1 MKFFREIFRLIKQ
14 LVFLPKNIGNFLFGT
29 FYYDIFLAKSKK
41 QYSGSLSLKNRT
53 VIFLIFPEAGITNSH
68 LRTLKYF
75 IKNNYSPIVISNL
88 PLIESDRS
96 EILKNCYSLIERK
109 NFGYDFGGYRD
120 AILHLSNKIK
130 KFDNLLLINDS
141 TWFPILQDNAFINFI
156 NNSNLDFIGATSHYG
171 FERLKLPSKREDLPK
186 TINFNSDN
194 RNFHYASYALS
205 FSKKILNDS
214 NFYKFWKTLRLSGT
228 KNVVVR
234 RGEIGLTQFII
245 RNKYYSHGSFID
257 SEKLETTLKEFSRER
272 LLKICH
278 EVIVENKSL
287 KIFKEK
293 FLIDLENSSRNEI
306 ISFLII
312 IVSRQIIV
320 FSLLKFLIEE
330 LRFPFIKKML
340 LKLDKDSAEKTY
352 NIIKSLDEEIFEEI
366 NSEIKANKELRKFI
380 ITN

>member
-41 QYSGSLSLKNRT
+41 QYSGSLSYKNRT

-96 EILKNCYSLIERK
+96 EILKNCCSLIERK

-171 FERLKLPSKREDLPK
+171 FERLKLPSKRENLPK
-186 TINFNSDN
+186 IINFNSDN

-293 FLIDLENSSRNEI
+293 FLTDLENSSRNEI

-352 NIIKSLDEEIFEEI
+352 NIIKSLDGEIFEEI

>member
-96 EILKNCYSLIERK
+96 EILKNCCSLIERK

-171 FERLKLPSKREDLPK
+171 FERLKLPSKRENLPK
-186 TINFNSDN
+186 IINFNSDN

-257 SEKLETTLKEFSRER
+257 SEKLEATLKEFSRER

-293 FLIDLENSSRNEI
+293 FLTDLENSSRNEI

-352 NIIKSLDEEIFEEI
+352 NIIKSLDGEIFEEI

>member
-96 EILKNCYSLIERK
+96 EILKNCCSLIERK

-120 AILHLSNKIK
+120 AILHLSNNIK

-171 FERLKLPSKREDLPK
+171 FERLKLPSKRENLPK

-214 NFYKFWKTLRLSGT
+214 NFYKFWKTLRLSGA
-228 KNVVVR
+228 KNVIVR

-245 RNKYYSHGSFID
+245 RNKNYSHGSFID
-257 SEKLETTLKEFSRER
+257 SEKLEATLKEFSRER

>member
-96 EILKNCYSLIERK
+96 EILKNCCSLIERK

-120 AILHLSNKIK
+120 AILHLSNNIK

-171 FERLKLPSKREDLPK
+171 FERLKLPSKRENLPK

-293 FLIDLENSSRNEI
+293 FLTDLENSSKNEI

-352 NIIKSLDEEIFEEI
+352 NIIKSLDGEIFEEI

>member
-96 EILKNCYSLIERK
+96 EILKNCCSLIERK

-120 AILHLSNKIK
+120 AILHLSNNIK

-287 KIFKEK
+287 RIFKEK
-293 FLIDLENSSRNEI
+293 FFTDLENYSKNEI

>member
-96 EILKNCYSLIERK
+96 EILKNCCSLIERK

-120 AILHLSNKIK
+120 AILYLSNKIK
-130 KFDNLLLINDS
+130 QFDNLLLINDS

-171 FERLKLPSKREDLPK
+171 FERLKLPSKRENLPK

-245 RNKYYSHGSFID
+245 RNKNYSHGSFID
-257 SEKLETTLKEFSRER
+257 SEKLDATLKEFSRER

-293 FLIDLENSSRNEI
+293 FFTDLENSFKNEI

-380 ITN
+380 TIN

>member
-96 EILKNCYSLIERK
+96 EILKNCCSLIERK

-120 AILHLSNKIK
+120 AILHLSNNIK

-171 FERLKLPSKREDLPK
+171 FERLKLPSKRENLPK

-245 RNKYYSHGSFID
+245 RNKNYSHGSFID

>member
-1 MKFFREIFRLIKQ
+1 
-14 LVFLPKNIGNFLFGT
+14 
-29 FYYDIFLAKSKK
+29 
-41 QYSGSLSLKNRT
+41 
-53 VIFLIFPEAGITNSH
+53 
-68 LRTLKYF
+68 
-75 IKNNYSPIVISNL
+75 
-88 PLIESDRS
+88 
-96 EILKNCYSLIERK
+96 
-109 NFGYDFGGYRD
+109 
-120 AILHLSNKIK
+120 
-130 KFDNLLLINDS
+130 
-141 TWFPILQDNAFINFI
+141 
-156 NNSNLDFIGATSHYG
+156 
-171 FERLKLPSKREDLPK
+171 
-186 TINFNSDN
+186 
-194 RNFHYASYALS
+194 
-205 FSKKILNDS
+205 
-214 NFYKFWKTLRLSGT
+214 LSGT

-293 FLIDLENSSRNEI
+293 FLTDLENSSRNEI

-352 NIIKSLDEEIFEEI
+352 NIIKSLDGEIFEEI

>member
-96 EILKNCYSLIERK
+96 EILKNCCSLIERK

-120 AILHLSNKIK
+120 AILHLSKNIK

-171 FERLKLPSKREDLPK
+171 FERLKLPSKRENLPK

>member
-96 EILKNCYSLIERK
+96 EILKNCCSLIERK

-120 AILHLSNKIK
+120 AILHLSNNIK

-171 FERLKLPSKREDLPK
+171 FERLKLPSKRENLPK

-214 NFYKFWKTLRLSGT
+214 NFYKFWKTLRLSGA
-228 KNVVVR
+228 KNVIVR

-245 RNKYYSHGSFID
+245 RNKNYAHGSFID
-257 SEKLETTLKEFSRER
+257 SEKLEATLKEFSREG

-287 KIFKEK
+287 RIFIEK
-293 FLIDLENSSRNEI
+293 FFTDLENSSKNEI

-380 ITN
+380 NTN

>member
-96 EILKNCYSLIERK
+96 EILKNCCSLIERK

-120 AILHLSNKIK
+120 AILHLSNNIK

-171 FERLKLPSKREDLPK
+171 FERLKLPSKRENLPK

-245 RNKYYSHGSFID
+245 RNKNYSHGSFID
-257 SEKLETTLKEFSRER
+257 SEKLEATLKEFSREG

-287 KIFKEK
+287 RIFKEK
-293 FLIDLENSSRNEI
+293 FFTDLENYSKNEI

-380 ITN
+380 NTN

>member
-1 MKFFREIFRLIKQ
+1 M
-14 LVFLPKNIGNFLFGT
+14 
-29 FYYDIFLAKSKK
+29 
-41 QYSGSLSLKNRT
+41 
-53 VIFLIFPEAGITNSH
+53 
-68 LRTLKYF
+68 
-75 IKNNYSPIVISNL
+75 
-88 PLIESDRS
+88 
-96 EILKNCYSLIERK
+96 
-109 NFGYDFGGYRD
+109 
-120 AILHLSNKIK
+120 
-130 KFDNLLLINDS
+130 
-141 TWFPILQDNAFINFI
+141 
-156 NNSNLDFIGATSHYG
+156 
-171 FERLKLPSKREDLPK
+171 
-186 TINFNSDN
+186 
-194 RNFHYASYALS
+194 S

-293 FLIDLENSSRNEI
+293 FLTDLENSSRNEI

-352 NIIKSLDEEIFEEI
+352 NIIKSLDGEIFEEI

>member
-96 EILKNCYSLIERK
+96 EILKNCCSLIERK

-120 AILHLSNKIK
+120 AILHLSNNIK

-171 FERLKLPSKREDLPK
+171 FERLKLPSKRENLPK

>member
-96 EILKNCYSLIERK
+96 EILKNCCSLIERK

-120 AILHLSNKIK
+120 AILHLSNNIK

-171 FERLKLPSKREDLPK
+171 FERLKLPSKRENLPK

-257 SEKLETTLKEFSRER
+257 SEKLETTLKEFSRGR

>member
-96 EILKNCYSLIERK
+96 EILKNCCSLIERK

-120 AILHLSNKIK
+120 AILHLSNNIK

-171 FERLKLPSKREDLPK
+171 FERLKLPSKRENLPK

-287 KIFKEK
+287 RIFKEK
-293 FLIDLENSSRNEI
+293 FFTDLENSSKNEI